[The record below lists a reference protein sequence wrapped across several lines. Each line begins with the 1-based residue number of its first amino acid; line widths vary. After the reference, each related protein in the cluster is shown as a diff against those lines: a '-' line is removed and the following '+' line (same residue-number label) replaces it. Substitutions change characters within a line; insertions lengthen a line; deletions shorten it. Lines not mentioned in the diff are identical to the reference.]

1 MLNVCGIFIQ
11 VPVALMI
18 VISGNTL
25 SFYTPNVYS
34 YTQAMIVPARNY
46 VTFKVKGTV
55 CCAQW
60 MTFYRK

>member
-1 MLNVCGIFIQ
+1 
-11 VPVALMI
+11 MI

-60 MTFYRK
+60 MKFYRNDIVHVHANWDILLP

>member
-1 MLNVCGIFIQ
+1 
-11 VPVALMI
+11 MI

-60 MTFYRK
+60 MKFYRK